1 MIMVTLKGIKIVR
14 PHESTGTTATLK
26 EVACHSVEMQ
36 YCLPHLTLH
45 LLCLLA
51 LFCAIS
57 KTKHITRII
66 IIWQDTQTISTASS
80 QCGVAV
86 ILQGFPPR
94 WSSASPNDPTNP
106 AKETSLGCLYRLRPC
121 QRFFFFFFYYLSNFG
136 PNDWHVYIPV
146 LRLCFLLERCVGW
159 IERWTRAPLYDFRQ
173 PTPAPVQAS
182 KLLPALQ
189 RVRTGYWVVLQNPI
203 DWKLCSMPSPISHTA
218 NCAMGNTIVWCHLN

>member
-121 QRFFFFFFYYLSNFG
+121 QRFFFFFFTTSAISAPMIGTCIFLS
-136 PNDWHVYIPV
+136 
-146 LRLCFLLERCVGW
+146 
-159 IERWTRAPLYDFRQ
+159 
-173 PTPAPVQAS
+173 
-182 KLLPALQ
+182 
-189 RVRTGYWVVLQNPI
+189 
-203 DWKLCSMPSPISHTA
+203 
-218 NCAMGNTIVWCHLN
+218 